1 LTVEVCVG
9 TVHSVLI
16 RVIIRFI
23 IWQVLL
29 RLIQAFSLVVS
40 WSGFC
45 HTGVLMEKE
54 RICVSLILFH
64 LGILF
69 SMITAKGAHAELM
82 NPLAKAEMIAYHV
95 IRVWLGFH

>member
-1 LTVEVCVG
+1 
-9 TVHSVLI
+9 
-16 RVIIRFI
+16 
-23 IWQVLL
+23 
-29 RLIQAFSLVVS
+29 
-40 WSGFC
+40 
-45 HTGVLMEKE
+45 MEKE
-54 RICVSLILFH
+54 RIGVSLIVFH